1 MFRSQNYSSLEN
13 QFLLAMPQLG
23 GSYFED
29 SVTYLWKHTEE
40 GAIGIV
46 INKPLQYTEMDIFKE
61 LEIKCIEEQKS
72 VIQRQVLSGGP
83 VEKDKVFILHDS
95 MNEWESSI
103 SVTPEIK
110 ICTSKTILE
119 DIAIGKGPENYLI
132 ALGCAGWDAGQL
144 EQEIK
149 ENSWLTVPAIPRL
162 IFSQNH
168 ASKFTKAADILGV
181 NIHQLPREAGHS

>member
-1 MFRSQNYSSLEN
+1 MRKSQNYSSLEN

-29 SVTYLWKHTEE
+29 SVTYLWKHTAE

-46 INKPLQYTEMDIFKE
+46 VNKPLQFTEMDIFKE
-61 LEIKCIEEQKS
+61 LEIECIEKQKAA
-72 VIQRQVLSGGP
+72 IQRQVLSGGP
-83 VEKDKVFILHDS
+83 VEQDKGFIIHDS
-95 MNEWESSI
+95 FNEWESSI
-103 SVTPEIK
+103 SITPEIK

-119 DIAIGKGPENYLI
+119 DIAAGKGPENYLI

-168 ASKFTKAADILGV
+168 ASKFTKAAEILGV
-181 NIHQLPREAGHS
+181 NINQLPRKAGHS

>member
-61 LEIKCIEEQKS
+61 LKSKCIEEQKS

-83 VEKDKVFILHDS
+83 VEKDKGFIIHDS
-95 MNEWESSI
+95 KNEWESSI
-103 SVTPEIK
+103 SITPEIK
-110 ICTSKTILE
+110 SAHLKL
-119 DIAIGKGPENYLI
+119 
-132 ALGCAGWDAGQL
+132 
-144 EQEIK
+144 
-149 ENSWLTVPAIPRL
+149 
-162 IFSQNH
+162 F
-168 ASKFTKAADILGV
+168 
-181 NIHQLPREAGHS
+181 

>member
-1 MFRSQNYSSLEN
+1 
-13 QFLLAMPQLG
+13 
-23 GSYFED
+23 
-29 SVTYLWKHTEE
+29 
-40 GAIGIV
+40 
-46 INKPLQYTEMDIFKE
+46 
-61 LEIKCIEEQKS
+61 
-72 VIQRQVLSGGP
+72 
-83 VEKDKVFILHDS
+83 

-119 DIAIGKGPENYLI
+119 DIAIGKGPDNYLI

-168 ASKFTKAADILGV
+168 ASKFTRAADILGV
-181 NIHQLPREAGHS
+181 NIHQLPREPGHS

>member
-61 LEIKCIEEQKS
+61 LKIKCIEEKKS
-72 VIQRQVLSGGP
+72 IIQRQVLSDR
-83 VEKDKVFILHDS
+83 K
-95 MNEWESSI
+95 
-103 SVTPEIK
+103 SV
-110 ICTSKTILE
+110 
-119 DIAIGKGPENYLI
+119 
-132 ALGCAGWDAGQL
+132 
-144 EQEIK
+144 
-149 ENSWLTVPAIPRL
+149 V
-162 IFSQNH
+162 
-168 ASKFTKAADILGV
+168 
-181 NIHQLPREAGHS
+181 